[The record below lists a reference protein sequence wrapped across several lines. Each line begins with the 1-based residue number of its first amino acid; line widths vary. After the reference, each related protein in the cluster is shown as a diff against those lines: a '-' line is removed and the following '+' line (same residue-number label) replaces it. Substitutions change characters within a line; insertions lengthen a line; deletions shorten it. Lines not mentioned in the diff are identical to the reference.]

1 MAKTIQKPIFT
12 EDLSKYGR
20 FLEASD
26 VNIQASI
33 ETMQKEIETHRKIC
47 RIIRKYQLEKRVE
60 KEDVFELVRSGC
72 PDFVTL
78 NAFEKLNGSQF
89 NSLDELFDTPA
100 EDIILDCSQ
109 TKCET
114 CWKNYLNQMGRLL
127 NQSFVDI
134 KLYESNKEDNDGDP
148 DPED

>member
-1 MAKTIQKPIFT
+1 MARTIQKPIFT

-33 ETMQKEIETHRKIC
+33 DTMQREIDTHRKIC
-47 RIIRKYQLEKRVE
+47 RIIQTYQLEKRVE
-60 KEDVFELVRSGC
+60 KEDVAELVKDGC

-78 NAFEKLNGSQF
+78 NAFEKLNENQF
-89 NSLDELFDTPA
+89 GSLDELFNVPA
-100 EDIILDCSQ
+100 EKIVLDCSQ

-114 CWKNYLNQMGRLL
+114 CWKNYLNQMARLL

-134 KLYESNKEDNDGDP
+134 KLYEPGKEKKDGNP
-148 DPED
+148 DTED